1 MNVRKNGI
9 GLAAVVASAA
19 LVLAACGGSDSDT
32 TEEAAPAESAA
43 AEEAPAEEPADAPAE
58 GGTVTIWT
66 SVDQPV
72 MDGLK
77 AGLEPLAAEQGITV
91 DWQKVDGIDQ
101 LIITKAQAGDVPD
114 IAIVPQPGVIQ
125 KLVDL
130 GAVKPLEGVLDTAT
144 LQDTMVPGELEAGVM
159 SDGQLYGLLTSM
171 NVKGLVWY
179 PKAAWEA
186 NGYAVPQSLDELA
199 TLTDEMAA
207 AGQTPWCNGIES
219 GGATGWPATDWM
231 ENLVMRQAGVEGY
244 QAWVKGDVKF
254 DSPEFRNAADYFEEL
269 FFTDEN
275 VNGGRAAIAATSF
288 GDAGLGLFTD
298 PANPACMMYMQGS
311 FITGFFPED
320 VQADLDNQVG
330 VFGLPGVTA
339 GEAPPVEGGGDLSV
353 LMTDNPA
360 AATVLNLMT
369 DPSVGIPAA
378 QSSSYLSPFKTF
390 DVANYP
396 GAITKDVANIAY
408 DASYFLFDGS
418 DAMPAE
424 VGAGT
429 FWTEMTSW
437 IAGDQSIDDTVAN
450 IDASWPAS

>member
-1 MNVRKNGI
+1 MKMRAKGA
-9 GLAAVVASAA
+9 GLAAVAATAA
-19 LVLAACGGSDSDT
+19 LVLAACGGSSES
-32 TEEAAPAESAA
+32 TETAAPAETTAAA
-43 AEEAPAEEPADAPAE
+43 AETSAPSEAAAE

-77 AGLEPLAAEQGITV
+77 AGLEPLAAAEGITV
-91 DWQKVDGIDQ
+91 EWQKVDAIDQ

-130 GAVKPLEGVLDTAT
+130 GAVKPLDDVLDTAA
-144 LQDTMVPGELEAGVM
+144 LNSTMIPGELEAGVM
-159 SDGQLYGLLTSM
+159 SDGKLYGLLTSM

-186 NGYAVPQSLDELA
+186 NGYAVPTSLDELK
-199 TLTDEMAA
+199 TLTEEMAK

-244 QAWVKGDVKF
+244 QKWVKGEVKF
-254 DSPEFRNAADYFEEL
+254 DSPEFRNAAKYFEDL
-269 FFTDEN
+269 FFVDEN

-288 GDAGLGLFTD
+288 GDAAAGLFSD
-298 PANPACMMYMQGS
+298 AAKPACMMYMQGS
-311 FITGFFPED
+311 FITGFFPEN

-330 VFGLPGVTA
+330 VFGLPAAAA
-339 GEAPPVEGGGDLSV
+339 GEAAPVEGGGDLSV

-360 AATVLNLMT
+360 AAKVLNLLT
-369 DPSVGIPAA
+369 DPSVGVPAA

-390 DVANYP
+390 DTANYP
-396 GAITKDVANIAY
+396 GAITKDVAGIAY
-408 DASYFLFDGS
+408 GASYFLFDGS

-429 FWTEMTSW
+429 FWTDMTSW
-437 IAGDQSIDDTVAN
+437 IAGDESLDDAIAN
-450 IDASWPAS
+450 MDASWPSS

>member
-1 MNVRKNGI
+1 MKLSKHGFRF
-9 GLAAVVASAA
+9 AAVVATAA
-19 LVLAACGGSDSDT
+19 VVLAACGGGESET
-32 TEEAAPAESAA
+32 AAPTAEGSAA
-43 AEEAPAEEPADAPAE
+43 AAE

-77 AGLEPLAAEQGITV
+77 AGLEPIAAAQNITV
-91 DWQKVDGIDQ
+91 EWQKVDAIDQ
-101 LIITKAQAGDVPD
+101 LIITKAQAGDLPD
-114 IAIVPQPGVIQ
+114 IAIVPQPGVVQ

-130 GAVKPLEGVLDTAT
+130 GVAKPLDGVVDMENLKSIT
-144 LQDTMVPGELEAGVM
+144 VPGEIEAGIM
-159 SDGQLYGLLTSM
+159 SDGSLYGLLTSM

-199 TLTDEMAA
+199 ALTDEMAK

-231 ENLVMRQAGVEGY
+231 ENLVMRQAGPEGY
-244 QAWVKGDVKF
+244 NAWVKGDVKF
-254 DSPEFRNAADYFEEL
+254 DSPEFRNAAAYFEKL
-269 FFTDEN
+269 FLTNDDY
-275 VNGGRAAIAATSF
+275 VNGGRESIPALSF
-288 GDAGLGLFTD
+288 GDASKGLFTD
-298 PANPACMMYMQGS
+298 PAKPDCMMYSQGS
-311 FITGFFPED
+311 FITGFFPEEI
-320 VQADLDNQVG
+320 QADLDNQVG
-330 VFGLPGVTA
+330 VFVLPGATA

-353 LMTDNPA
+353 LLSDNPA
-360 AATVLNLMT
+360 AATVMNLLT
-369 DPSVGIPAA
+369 DPAVGIPAA
-378 QSSSYLSPFKTF
+378 ANSSYLSPFKTF
-390 DVANYP
+390 DVANYA
-396 GAITKDVANIAY
+396 GAITQQVAKIAY

-429 FWTEMTSW
+429 FWTEMTAW
-437 IAGDQSIDDTVAN
+437 ISGQTSLDDAIKN